1 LAVPWSTWRA
11 WRRRETRGDGRPRER
26 QISYTGRVSGLI
38 FDRFGEFEGFLLEAD
53 GHERKFFSR
62 ERKIEEIVVR
72 AMREDRRVTVVA
84 DRDDRERPITI
95 IVR

>member
-1 LAVPWSTWRA
+1 M
-11 WRRRETRGDGRPRER
+11 
-26 QISYTGRVSGLI
+26 
-38 FDRFGEFEGFLLEAD
+38 FNRFGEFEGFLLEAD
-53 GHERKFFSR
+53 GHEHKFFSR
-62 ERKIEEIVVR
+62 EKKIEELAVR